1 MVKYYVWLAVTVLI
15 VAAGLPAASWL
26 YANLQHWDAVIVD
39 IVAIIIPFMYAS
51 YKTVKY
57 SFEMHKA
64 FQLIN
69 VVIAGLWAMTMFNLY
84 GAFTYG

>member
-1 MVKYYVWLAVTVLI
+1 MYRYYIWLAVTALI
-15 VAAGLPAASWL
+15 VAAGLPAAGWL
-26 YANLQHWDAVIVD
+26 YDNLLHWDAVFVD
-39 IVAIIIPFMYAS
+39 IVAIILPFIYAS

-57 SFEMHKA
+57 SFEKHRA

-69 VVIAGLWAMTMFNLY
+69 VVIAGLWVMTIFNLY

>member
-1 MVKYYVWLAVTVLI
+1 MYRYYVWLAVTALI
-15 VAAGLPAASWL
+15 VAAGLPAAGWL
-26 YANLQHWDAVIVD
+26 YANLQHWDAVFVD

-57 SFEMHKA
+57 SFEKHRA

-69 VVIAGLWAMTMFNLY
+69 IVIAGLWVMTIFNLY